1 MKGPGGPVRKRRRI
15 VRWSSSL
22 RSSGGTLRVTGGVA
36 WGRRLRVPQVPGLRP
51 TREAVR
57 EALFDILGGD
67 VRGCRVLDLY
77 AGSGALGIEA
87 LSRGAKWAVFVESD
101 AVCAGTI
108 RENLERCSLTSQAVV
123 IRGSL
128 PTALRRVPLP
138 SGERFDLVLLDP
150 PYASSS
156 AEATLEGLVRFSLLA
171 EDARIVWEH
180 GSGHRPLPPTRLF
193 LLQKDRT
200 YGNTTLSFLIFAP
213 GERESDGER
222 E

>member
-1 MKGPGGPVRKRRRI
+1 MRKARSI
-15 VRWSSSL
+15 VRRSPSL
-22 RSSGGTLRVTGGVA
+22 RSPGGTLRVTGGA
-36 WGRRLRVPQVPGLRP
+36 ARGRRLRVPLVPGVRP
-51 TREAVR
+51 TRDAVR
-57 EALFDILGGD
+57 EALFDILGAD

-101 AVCAGTI
+101 AACAGTI
-108 RENLERCSLTSQAVV
+108 RENLERCSLASQAVV

-128 PTALRRVPLP
+128 PAALRRVPLL

-156 AEATLEGLVRFSLLA
+156 IEATLEGLVRFSLLA

-180 GSGHRPLPPTRLF
+180 GSIHRPRPPDRPF

-200 YGNTTLSFLIFAP
+200 YGNTTLSFLIYAP
-213 GERESDGER
+213 GERGGDGQR